1 MPTTFRPA
9 SEPATGELASRLRLA
24 LTRMARRLRQQGGG
38 ELTPSQL
45 AALASIE
52 RHGPMTPSELADRE
66 QIQRPTATRVL
77 ALLEERGLIS
87 RAADPLDGRSSLLTV
102 TREGAA
108 LLKKLRGR
116 KTAYLAQHLSDLDS
130 SDLRTLERAAAIIER
145 ILEEE
150 RR

>member
-1 MPTTFRPA
+1 MPTTSRSA
-9 SEPATGELASRLRLA
+9 ADTATGELASRLRLT
-24 LTRMARRLRQQGGG
+24 LTRMARRLRQQAGG

-66 QIQRPTATRVL
+66 RIQRPTATRVL
-77 ALLEERGLIS
+77 ALLESRGLIS

-102 TREGAA
+102 TRDGAA
-108 LLKKLRGR
+108 LLKRLRSR
-116 KTAYLAQHLSDLDS
+116 KTAYLAQRLSSLDS
-130 SDLRTLERAAAIIER
+130 SELQTLERAAAILER
-145 ILEEE
+145 MLEED